1 MKKYYE
7 INLVNYDDNN
17 VPYNVSTVHCVA
29 IKPINKERAT
39 EFCRDELGLDFES
52 VFSINEVPLG
62 EVLEYVDNEAAI
74 PLCLG

>member
-17 VPYNVSTVHCVA
+17 VPYSVNTVHCVA

-39 EFCRDELGLDFES
+39 EFCRDDLGLDFES
-52 VFSINEVPLG
+52 VFSIEETTLD
-62 EVLEYVDNEAAI
+62 EVLEYVDNESDI
-74 PLCLG
+74 PIYQ